1 MNDAIPDIN
10 GYKNR
15 LMVIQKVAEQLEKD
29 LQLNQ
34 SIPLS
39 GDPDKAYPELEQQ
52 VQPLVKNWLQQD
64 YSWLMH
70 TLYRIDVS
78 EKKLARARIEFS
90 DMPEH
95 ELITHLILERELQK
109 VVLRMWYSKTLDS

>member
-1 MNDAIPDIN
+1 MTETIPDIN

-15 LMVIQKVAEQLEKD
+15 LRVIEKVAEQLGKD
-29 LQLNQ
+29 LNLD
-34 SIPLS
+34 SPLKLS
-39 GDPDKAYPELEQQ
+39 GNPDLAYRELEQQ
-52 VQPLVKNWLQQD
+52 IQPLVKNWLRDD

-78 EKKLARARIEFS
+78 EKKLERGRITFQEI
-90 DMPEH
+90 PEH

-109 VVLRMWYSKTLDS
+109 VVLRMWHSKTLDS